1 MFKFIISHDRQKM
14 AVLASGHLGP
24 NVPDLVGLENNSEI
38 VIVTTQSQ
46 EEMEQQIVLARFK
59 WKRSANLE
67 IASVSMTTSLILHVY
82 IFVF

>member
-1 MFKFIISHDRQKM
+1 MVVATVLGRRVKLSLHASINVHKM
-14 AVLASGHLGP
+14 AALASGHLGP

-46 EEMEQQIVLARFK
+46 EEMEQQIVLARFR

-67 IASVSMTTSLILHVY
+67 IASIL
-82 IFVF
+82 